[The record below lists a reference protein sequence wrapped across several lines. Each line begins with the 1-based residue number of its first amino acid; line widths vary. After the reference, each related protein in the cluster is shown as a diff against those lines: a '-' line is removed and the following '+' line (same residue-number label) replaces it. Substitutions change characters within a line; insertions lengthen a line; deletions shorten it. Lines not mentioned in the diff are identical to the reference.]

1 MRAATFSSLACA
13 IAISIG
19 SSNAL
24 TPMTTSSPSP
34 STTANT
40 TPNAL
45 VMTRRSAA
53 LAVIGSAFV
62 VAAPAFA
69 KEELSPEEK
78 EAIAVAKE
86 RMRKK
91 IEDSKKSYRKTSD
104 LVKERKDTTDYSCL
118 DKDCSGSTE
127 SEGKK

>member
-1 MRAATFSSLACA
+1 MRTATFSKLACA

-24 TPMTTSSPSP
+24 TPMKPSSSP
-34 STTANT
+34 STT
-40 TPNAL
+40 PDAL
-45 VMTRRSAA
+45 VMTRRSATM
-53 LAVIGSAFV
+53 AVIGSVFA

-69 KEELSPEEK
+69 KEEQSPEVK
-78 EAIAVAKE
+78 EAIALAKE
-86 RMRKK
+86 RMKKK

>member
-1 MRAATFSSLACA
+1 MAVV
-13 IAISIG
+13 G
-19 SSNAL
+19 SVFA
-24 TPMTTSSPSP
+24 
-34 STTANT
+34 
-40 TPNAL
+40 
-45 VMTRRSAA
+45 
-53 LAVIGSAFV
+53 

-69 KEELSPEEK
+69 KEEQSPEEK
-78 EAIAVAKE
+78 EAIAAAKE

-118 DKDCSGSTE
+118 DKDCNGNAE